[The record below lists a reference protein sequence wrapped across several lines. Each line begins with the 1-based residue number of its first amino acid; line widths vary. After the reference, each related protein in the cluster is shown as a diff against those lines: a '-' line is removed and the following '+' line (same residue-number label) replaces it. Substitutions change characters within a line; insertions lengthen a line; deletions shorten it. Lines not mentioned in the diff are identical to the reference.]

1 MPDVRFLLSTL
12 AAAAVIGSVAA
23 GAQPAS
29 TRIDAPRLSEIAHRT
44 AFRDATLPAFSRK
57 LAARIPDTWPYL
69 DTVAG
74 GQTVSIH
81 LSKVLFPTGDPATAQ
96 EWADF
101 FGSLIHGS
109 ELSHLS
115 AYFLTST
122 QVEGVCGAQALACYG
137 QDQLFAPAEDPS
149 FELSSEAVVTHEYGH
164 HVAAHRRNDPWV
176 AIDTGPKRWASY
188 EQVCAKA
195 KAGQF
200 YPGAE
205 DDEHYQLNPGEGWAE
220 TYRVLNERRAGVA
233 EAPWNIVTTAL
244 YPDARALTLAEK
256 DVRSPWTT
264 ATTVVHTGSFKKMRT
279 FVVSTPNDGRLTVK
293 LRASAS
299 DRLDLF
305 APSSS
310 RLGHD
315 SGKTASVSTTVCGQR
330 ALRVRI
336 SGSGSFRLTIAK
348 P

>member
-1 MPDVRFLLSTL
+1 MPDVRFLLSAV
-12 AAAAVIGSVAA
+12 AAAAVIGSAAA

-29 TRIDAPRLSEIAHRT
+29 TRLDAPRLSEIARGT

-57 LAARIPDTWPYL
+57 VAASIPETWSYL

-81 LSKVLFPTGDPATAQ
+81 LSKVIFPTSDPATAQ

-101 FGSLIHGS
+101 FGSLVHGS

-122 QVEGVCGAQALACYG
+122 EVGRVCGAQALACYG

-164 HVAAHRRNDPWV
+164 HVAAHRRNNPWV

-195 KAGQF
+195 EAGQF

-205 DDEHYQLNPGEGWAE
+205 DEEHYQLNPGEGWAE
-220 TYRVLNERRAGVA
+220 TYRVLNERRAGLV
-233 EAPWNIVTTAL
+233 EAPWQIVTTSL
-244 YPDARALTLAEK
+244 YPDWRALTLAEQ
-256 DVRSPWTT
+256 DVRSPWAK
-264 ATTVVHTGSFKKMRT
+264 ATTKLQKGSVKKART
-279 FVVSTPNDGRLTVK
+279 FIVSTPRDGRINLT

-299 DRLDLF
+299 LRLDLF
-305 APSSS
+305 APSSR
-310 RLGHD
+310 RLGH
-315 SGKTASVSTTVCGQR
+315 SAGKATSLSAEVCGER
-330 ALRVRI
+330 ALRVRV
-336 SGSGSFRLTIAK
+336 SGSGSFRLTISK